1 MKPIQPNSPELD
13 RVLKNMHLENLYLS
27 PSLQQKALDIV
38 NSNEIITRDLIKEAL
53 ANDKIQ

>member
-1 MKPIQPNSPELD
+1 MKPIQSNSPELD

-38 NSNEIITRDLIKEAL
+38 NSDQIITRDLIKEAL
-53 ANDKIQ
+53 ADDKIQ